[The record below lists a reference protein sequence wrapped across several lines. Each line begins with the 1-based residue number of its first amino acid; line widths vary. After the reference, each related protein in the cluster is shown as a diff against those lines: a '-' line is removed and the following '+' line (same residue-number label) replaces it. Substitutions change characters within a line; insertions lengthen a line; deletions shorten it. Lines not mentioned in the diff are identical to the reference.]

1 MTKPY
6 DRSHCEADC
15 ADYNCRVL
23 VLAPQALCGKDIS
36 PENQLFVAEAG
47 CGCSPATHG
56 RKVFGQFLKTG
67 ECAQF
72 ERRDFLGVLK
82 KEHLPPWAGSRLA
95 DIEIQDNLLTRKLL
109 K

>member
-1 MTKPY
+1 MTQSF
-6 DRSHCEADC
+6 DRSHCEAGC
-15 ADYNCRVL
+15 ADYTCRVL
-23 VLAPQALCGKDIS
+23 VLAPQALCGKDVS
-36 PENQLFVAEAG
+36 PDNQLFVAEAG
-47 CGCSPATHG
+47 CGCSPATRG

-82 KEHLPPWAGSRLA
+82 KKYLPPWAGGRLA
-95 DIEIQDNLLTRKLL
+95 DIEIQDNLLTGKLL